1 MEQTILGRT
10 GLKVGRT
17 GFGAIPIQRIPY
29 EESTKI
35 LRYAY
40 ENGVT
45 LYDTANGYTTSEERI
60 GIALGDVRDK
70 IVLCTKSAPLAPEAI
85 VKNLDNSLKMMKTDY
100 IDVYQVHCP
109 PFVPKPGGE
118 DGVYDVLQ
126 KAKDQGKIRHISIT
140 AHKRHLA
147 EEAVLSGLYDTL
159 QYPFSYLSSDEEMAL
174 LDLCKEHNIGVLA
187 MKALCGGLLTNAKAA
202 FAFLRQYENA
212 VPIWGIQKLSEME
225 EFIAYENNPPTM
237 DEEML
242 KAIEADKKELADSF
256 CRACGYCLP
265 CPAEIPIPMAAR
277 MKFLLGRMVAERFLE
292 EEWQGNMK
300 RINDCVDC
308 GHCKANC
315 PYELDVP
322 TLLRRQY
329 DEYLEAVANQ

>member
-17 GFGAIPIQRIPY
+17 GFGAIPIQRISY

-40 ENGVT
+40 DNGVT
-45 LYDTANGYTTSEERI
+45 LYDTANAYTTSEERI

-85 VKNLDNSLKMMKTDY
+85 VKNLENSLKMLKTDY

-140 AHKRHLA
+140 AHKKDLA

-159 QYPFSYLSSDEEMAL
+159 QYPFAYLSSDDEMSL
-174 LDLCKEHNIGVLA
+174 IDLCREHNIGILA

-202 FAFLRQYENA
+202 FAFLRQYENV
-212 VPIWGIQKLSEME
+212 VPIWGIQKLSEIE
-225 EFIAYENNPPTM
+225 EFIAYESNPPVM

-242 KAIEADKKELADSF
+242 QAIEADKKELADSF

-265 CPAEIPIPMAAR
+265 CPAQIPIPMAAR

-292 EEWQGNMK
+292 EEWQDNMK

-322 TLLRRQY
+322 SLLRSQY
-329 DEYLEAVANQ
+329 DSYLEAVGR